1 MFYAIKKVQNIPTVA
16 VVFLIVDFFCV
27 YVSFFGGPK
36 SCHSNMQQ
44 TLKMGV
50 VPHKVVEGMGHCCQL
65 KREYESPF
73 NISIS
78 EWHSKK

>member
-1 MFYAIKKVQNIPTVA
+1 MKDQCFMFLKKVQYIPTVA
-16 VVFLIVDFFCV
+16 VVFLIVEFFCV
-27 YVSFFGGPK
+27 DVSFFGGPK

-65 KREYESPF
+65 KSRGEY
-73 NISIS
+73 NV
-78 EWHSKK
+78 